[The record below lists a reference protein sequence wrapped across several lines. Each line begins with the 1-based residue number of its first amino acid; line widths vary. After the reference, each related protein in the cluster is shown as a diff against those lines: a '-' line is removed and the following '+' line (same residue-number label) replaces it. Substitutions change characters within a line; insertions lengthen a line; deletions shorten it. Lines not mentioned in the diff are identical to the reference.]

1 MNASK
6 VIFNNASQFKVVS
19 VDSLAD
25 SFIIYIS
32 SKNKKSF
39 CPNCEEASSKVHSYY
54 TRKFADLP
62 AFGKFSQIVLRARK
76 FYCSTLECPL
86 KVFTE
91 RYVDHFKPYQRRTD
105 RLHNKLL
112 NIAIESGGKSAE
124 RICNQL
130 SIPTSD
136 TTLLR
141 IIEKKELPCNNGV
154 IALGID
160 DWAIKKR
167 ERYGSI
173 LADLTTNR
181 PIGLLGDREENTL
194 SEWLKKRTQVRIISR
209 DRFSNYHRASTK
221 GAPNAIQVTD
231 RWHLLKN
238 LGEAMRKILDR
249 EHLALKKV
257 REANRETK
265 TTEPRSLKSALPTA
279 QQKKFKEVKL
289 LLEQGVSIK
298 EISRRFRM
306 SRITVRKYKY
316 LEELPKKKSSSP
328 TGLENHLEYI
338 KKRKAEV
345 PEIQLKALH
354 QELIGLG
361 YRGAYSTLSDGL
373 ARYEMAIGNKKGD
386 KKVLPTNL
394 SFWRPSI
401 TSKLFFKE
409 AKKLSKTEAH
419 ILNDL
424 CDSSAI
430 LKQSLSFIREFRQM
444 MLKDR
449 SSEGLDSWISKAII
463 SSINELRG
471 VANGLK
477 QDLKSIK
484 NSFDLAWSNG
494 PVEGNVN
501 KLKTLKRQ
509 MYGRC
514 SLGLLEKRLVLAP
527 S

>member
-1 MNASK
+1 MNASQ
-6 VIFNNASQFKVVS
+6 VIFNNVNQFKVVS
-19 VDSLAD
+19 VDNETD

-32 SKNKKSF
+32 SKSKKSF

-62 AFGKFSQIVLRARK
+62 AFGKCSKIVLRARK
-76 FYCSTLECPL
+76 FYCNTLECPL

-91 RYVDHFKPYQRRTD
+91 RYSDHFKPYQRRTD
-105 RLHNKLL
+105 RLNIKLL
-112 NIAIESGGKSAE
+112 NIVIESGGKSAE

-130 SIPTSD
+130 SIPISD

-141 IIEKKELPCNNGV
+141 IIEKTELPSNNNV
-154 IALGID
+154 IALGVD

-173 LADLTTNR
+173 LVDLSTNR
-181 PIGLLGDREENTL
+181 PIGLLGDREEKTL
-194 SEWLKKRTQVRIISR
+194 SLWLLERNQVKVISR
-209 DRFSNYHRASTK
+209 DRYGNYQRASTK
-221 GAPNAIQVTD
+221 GAPEAIQVTD

-249 EHLALKKV
+249 EYLALKKV

-265 TTEPRSLKSALPTA
+265 TTEPRILKSTVPSA
-279 QQKKFKEVKL
+279 QQRKFKEVKL
-289 LLEQGVSIK
+289 LLEQGVPIK
-298 EISRRFRM
+298 EIARRFKM
-306 SRITVRKYKY
+306 SRITVRKYKNC
-316 LEELPKKKSSSP
+316 EELPKKRYSSP
-328 TGLENHLEYI
+328 TGLEKFLNYI
-338 KKRKAEV
+338 KKRKIEV
-345 PEIQLKALH
+345 PEIQLKTLH
-354 QELIGLG
+354 QELSNLG

-373 ARYEMAIGNKKGD
+373 ARYKMAIGSKKRE

-401 TSKLFFKE
+401 TSQLFFKE
-409 AKKLSKTEAH
+409 AKKLSKNEAD

-424 CDSSAI
+424 CDSSAT
-430 LKQSLSFIREFRQM
+430 LRQSLWFIREFRQM
-444 MLKDR
+444 MLRDR
-449 SSEGLDSWISKAII
+449 SSEGLESWISKAIN

-471 VANGLK
+471 FANGLR

-484 NSFDLAWSNG
+484 NAFDLAWSNG

-501 KLKTLKRQ
+501 KLKTLKR
-509 MYGRC
+509 
-514 SLGLLEKRLVLAP
+514 
-527 S
+527 

>member
-32 SKNKKSF
+32 SKNRKSF

-62 AFGKFSQIVLRARK
+62 AFGKCSQIVLRARK

-91 RYVDHFKPYQRRTD
+91 RYGDHFKPYQRRTD

-124 RICNQL
+124 RICSQL

-173 LADLTTNR
+173 LVDLTTNR
-181 PIGLLGDREENTL
+181 PIGLLGDREENTV
-194 SEWLKKRTQVRIISR
+194 SEWLKKRTQVKIISR
-209 DRFSNYHRASTK
+209 DRYSNYQSASTK
-221 GAPNAIQVTD
+221 GAPDAIQVTD

-249 EHLALKKV
+249 EHLALK
-257 REANRETK
+257 NQ
-265 TTEPRSLKSALPTA
+265 PL
-279 QQKKFKEVKL
+279 
-289 LLEQGVSIK
+289 
-298 EISRRFRM
+298 
-306 SRITVRKYKY
+306 
-316 LEELPKKKSSSP
+316 
-328 TGLENHLEYI
+328 
-338 KKRKAEV
+338 
-345 PEIQLKALH
+345 
-354 QELIGLG
+354 
-361 YRGAYSTLSDGL
+361 
-373 ARYEMAIGNKKGD
+373 
-386 KKVLPTNL
+386 
-394 SFWRPSI
+394 
-401 TSKLFFKE
+401 
-409 AKKLSKTEAH
+409 
-419 ILNDL
+419 
-424 CDSSAI
+424 
-430 LKQSLSFIREFRQM
+430 
-444 MLKDR
+444 
-449 SSEGLDSWISKAII
+449 
-463 SSINELRG
+463 
-471 VANGLK
+471 
-477 QDLKSIK
+477 
-484 NSFDLAWSNG
+484 
-494 PVEGNVN
+494 
-501 KLKTLKRQ
+501 
-509 MYGRC
+509 
-514 SLGLLEKRLVLAP
+514 
-527 S
+527 